1 MRWVVVAVTMWTATG
16 SALAQ
21 CEMPPADAPLTLS
34 RPVGGSI
41 AREFGDTWDDLK
53 GAKTFHSGLDFDA
66 PAGEPVYAALPGR
79 VSEAKHDGTW
89 GNSVVISHGAG
100 LETVYAHLQRAG
112 VSVGACVKAGE
123 QIGTV
128 GSSGLVTGP
137 RLYFELRRAGKPID
151 PTGLLQ

>member
-1 MRWVVVAVTMWTATG
+1 MRWGAIVLFLALSAPAVAECQ
-16 SALAQ
+16 L
-21 CEMPPADAPLTLS
+21 PPPGEPLSLS
-34 RPVGGSI
+34 RPVGASV

-53 GAKTFHSGLDFDA
+53 GMKTFHSGLDFDA

-79 VSEAKHDGTW
+79 VIEAKHDGAS

-112 VSVGACVKAGE
+112 VTAGTCVKAGE

-128 GSSGLVTGP
+128 GSSGLVPGP
-137 RLYFELRRAGKPID
+137 RLYFELRRDGTPVD
-151 PTGLLQ
+151 PSALLQ